1 MAKPTRTFTG
11 EEGQPSTGSAGPEAI
26 KTDIDSALKMFDPN
40 ATLPSGEPGGI
51 DEENIRSGAASD
63 RVIGSRTVDQDL
75 APTGSTG
82 TLTQLLSWFANRIK
96 AITGKSN
103 WYDTPDYNMPG
114 LLQEAKNYTDLK
126 AVGGVRLYDAA
137 WFTDNPF
144 QTNSTTYVE
153 LADLELFVTV
163 ETTSHI
169 LVQVSIAKASVD
181 RASTPTG
188 TEGEY
193 QFSLRLNREDGVNIS
208 DVGVLYEAGAST
220 GQAVGAMFQWCFRN
234 IPPGIHRFVP
244 VVRVTHSDAWLTIW
258 SHKQNEITALV
269 VPVPPSP

>member
-11 EEGQPSTGSAGPEAI
+11 QEGQPSTGSAGPEAI

-169 LVQVSIAKASVD
+169 LVQVSIAMASINRD
-181 RASTPTG
+181 S
-188 TEGEY
+188 Y

-208 DVGVLYEAGAST
+208 DVGVLFET
-220 GQAVGAMFQWCFRN
+220 GGTPSQAVGAMFQWCFRN

-244 VVRVTHSDAWLTIW
+244 VVRVTNSNAGLTIW
-258 SHKQNEITALV
+258 ALKQNEITALV